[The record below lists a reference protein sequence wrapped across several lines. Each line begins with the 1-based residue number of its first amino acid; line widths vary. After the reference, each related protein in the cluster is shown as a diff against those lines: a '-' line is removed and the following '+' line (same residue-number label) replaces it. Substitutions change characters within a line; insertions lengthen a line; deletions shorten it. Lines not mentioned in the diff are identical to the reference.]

1 MKRFREEFIFVEGE
15 YHFAI
20 SAGKAVRFQYENLNS
35 ISGFGLCCNLCV
47 KNHHCFFECMAGS
60 GVLINIKYFELYK
73 KWENSIQQWL
83 DLRMNLFF

>member
-20 SAGKAVRFQYENLNS
+20 GGGKAVRFQCENFNPTS
-35 ISGFGLCCNLCV
+35 SYGLCCNLCV
-47 KNHHCFFECMAGS
+47 KNHHCFFKCLAES

-73 KWENSIQQWL
+73 EWENSIQQ
-83 DLRMNLFF
+83 

>member
-20 SAGKAVRFQYENLNS
+20 GGSKAVRFQYENLNP
-35 ISGFGLCCNLCV
+35 ISCFGLCCNLCV
-47 KNHHCFFECMAGS
+47 KNHHCFGECLAGS

-73 KWENSIQQWL
+73 EWENSIQQ
-83 DLRMNLFF
+83 

>member
-20 SAGKAVRFQYENLNS
+20 GGSKAVRFQCENLNPTS
-35 ISGFGLCCNLCV
+35 SYGLCCNLCV
-47 KNHHCFFECMAGS
+47 KSYHCSGECPAGS

-73 KWENSIQQWL
+73 EWENSIQQ
-83 DLRMNLFF
+83 

>member
-20 SAGKAVRFQYENLNS
+20 SAGKAVRFQYENLNP
-35 ISGFGLCCNLCV
+35 ISSYGLCCNLCV
-47 KNHHCFFECMAGS
+47 KNHHCFFECLAGS

-73 KWENSIQQWL
+73 EWETHNN
-83 DLRMNLFF
+83 D

>member
-20 SAGKAVRFQYENLNS
+20 GGSKSVRFQCENLNPTS
-35 ISGFGLCCNLCV
+35 SYGLGCNLCV
-47 KNHHCFFECMAGS
+47 KNHHCFGECLAGS

-73 KWENSIQQWL
+73 EWKNQYNN
-83 DLRMNLFF
+83 D

>member
-20 SAGKAVRFQYENLNS
+20 SAGKSVRFQYENLNP
-35 ISGFGLCCNLCV
+35 ISCFGLCCNLCV
-47 KNHHCFFECMAGS
+47 KNHHCFFECLAGS

-73 KWENSIQQWL
+73 EWEKSIQQ
-83 DLRMNLFF
+83 

>member
-20 SAGKAVRFQYENLNS
+20 SAGKAVRFQYENLNP
-35 ISGFGLCCNLCV
+35 ISCFGLCCNLCV
-47 KNHHCFFECMAGS
+47 KSHHCSGECPAGS

-73 KWENSIQQWL
+73 EWENSIQQ
-83 DLRMNLFF
+83 

>member
-20 SAGKAVRFQYENLNS
+20 SAGKAVRFQYENLNP

-47 KNHHCFFECMAGS
+47 KNHHCF
-60 GVLINIKYFELYK
+60 
-73 KWENSIQQWL
+73 
-83 DLRMNLFF
+83 